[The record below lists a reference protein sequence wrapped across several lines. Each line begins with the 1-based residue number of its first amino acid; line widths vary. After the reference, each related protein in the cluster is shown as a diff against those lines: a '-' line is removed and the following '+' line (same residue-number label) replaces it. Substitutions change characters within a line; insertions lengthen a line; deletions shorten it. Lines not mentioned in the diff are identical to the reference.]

1 MRLRVLFRDDGSGVG
16 ISRALKSAVKDA
28 AKKTLASE
36 NFTLPVELSVT
47 FTNNE
52 GIRALNRDYRAKD
65 APTDVLSFPMYSMK
79 DGDVPES
86 GETVTLGDIVLSLEK
101 AAEQAE
107 QIGNSF
113 LREVSFLTVH
123 SVLHLLGY
131 DHETSPEDERDMFDR
146 QKRIMETIKT
156 K

>member
-1 MRLRVLFRDDGSGVG
+1 MKLRVLFRDDGSGFG

-28 AKKTLASE
+28 AKKTLAVE

-107 QIGNSF
+107 LIGNSF

>member
-1 MRLRVLFRDDGSGVG
+1 MKLKVLFRDDQNRIKAGGPLR
-16 ISRALKSAVKDA
+16 RAIKKAAKQTLIEEGFDKDA
-28 AKKTLASE
+28 
-36 NFTLPVELSVT
+36 ELSVT
-47 FTNNE
+47 FTDND
-52 GIRALNRDYRAKD
+52 GIRSLNREYRDKD

-101 AAEQAE
+101 AADQAE

-146 QKRIMETIKT
+146 QKRIMEKIKT